1 MWIVRIALSR
11 PYTFIV
17 LALVLFLFAPVMLM
31 RTPVDIFPEINIP
44 VVSIIWTYSGL
55 APSEMGDRITSV
67 YERAL
72 TTTVDNIEH
81 IESQSLYG
89 VAVVKVYLQPG
100 ANVDGAI
107 AEVIAEAQATMKQL
121 PPGIQP
127 PLVIRYSA
135 STVPIL
141 QIGLSGKNLS
151 EQQLND
157 YATNFIRPQLATI
170 PGAAVPIP
178 YGGKVR
184 QIMVDIDSQK
194 LLSTGLSPQDIVS
207 AVNAQNIVLPTGT
220 AKIGAREYNVGLNG
234 TPETIQQLNDIP
246 VKTVSSAT
254 IHLGDIAHVHDGFA
268 VQTNIVNQDGHR
280 GVLLTVLKSGNAS
293 TLSVVS
299 AIRAALPKIA
309 TTLPPELVMRPLFDQ
324 SIFVKASLNGV
335 IREGTIAAALT
346 SILIL
351 VFLGSWRATLI
362 ICVSIPLSILTS
374 LLVLSLTGQTINIM
388 TLGGLALAV
397 GILVDDA
404 TVEIEN
410 AERQLA
416 AGKPLE
422 QAILDSAQEIAVP
435 AFVSTLCICIVF
447 VPMFLLHGV
456 PRYLF
461 VPLAEAVIFALLA
474 SYFFSRTIVPTLVKF
489 LMRAEVEHRK
499 NANAANAGWFARLHQ
514 RFEHAFERLQG
525 RYENVLQ
532 ACIANRKLFA
542 SGFLGFCLLSL
553 LLAPF
558 LGRDFF
564 PEVDSG
570 QFRLHVR
577 AQTGT
582 RIEETAR
589 LVDQVERTIRKTIPS
604 SELGGLLDNI
614 GLPVSG
620 INLSYSNGGT
630 IGNADAEV
638 LGSLQPKHQPTADY
652 VSQLRTELSNKFPGT
667 TFFFEPADIVCQT
680 LNVGV
685 PAPIDIQIVGKDLV
699 ANMEV
704 AKQIAAQI
712 RHIPGAVDVYIGQQF
727 DEPRL
732 QFNVDRVRAQQMG
745 LTESDVANS
754 MLVSLSSSLQTSPN
768 LWLNPKNGVSYFLVV
783 QTPQYKINS
792 LDAVRTIPIS
802 APSSAALATNSS
814 GTGMPGTGAPQLLEN
829 LSSMHPTEEAADVS
843 HYNVQPVIDVFATAQ
858 GRDLGSV
865 ASDVAKITQ
874 RAEKTLP
881 RGSHL
886 VTRGQVETMQSSFV
900 GLLGGL
906 AFAIALAYL
915 LLVVNFQSWS
925 EAFIIITAL
934 PGALSG
940 ICWMLF
946 LTRTPLS
953 VPALMGAI
961 MSVGVATAN
970 SILVISFA
978 NQRFSETKDA
988 FRSAVEAGAT
998 RLRPV
1003 MMTAT
1008 AMMIGM
1014 VPMALGMGEGGE
1026 QNAPLGRAVIG
1037 GLLLATVA
1045 TLFFVPTV
1053 FALIRQKKNADGPGT
1068 PSSALHPEGAGEL
1081 ALGCQCELRTNGHAT
1096 GFLGRMI
1103 HLVERVMRK
1112 HR

>member
-11 PYTFIV
+11 PYTFVV

-31 RTPVDIFPEINIP
+31 RTPVDIFPAINVP
-44 VVSIIWTYSGL
+44 VVSIIWTDSGL
-55 APSEMGDRITSV
+55 VPSEMASRIASV

-72 TTTVDNIEH
+72 TTTVENIEH

-89 VAVVKVYLQPG
+89 VSVVKVYLQPQ

-107 AEVIAEAQATMKQL
+107 AEVIAEASATMKQL
-121 PPGIQP
+121 PTGIQP

-157 YATNFIRPQLATI
+157 FATNFIRPQLATI
-170 PGAAVPIP
+170 PGAAVPLP

-184 QIMVDIDSQK
+184 QIMVDIDSQR
-194 LLSTGLSPQDIVS
+194 LLANSLSPQDIVG
-207 AVNAQNIVLPTGT
+207 VINAQNVALPTGT
-220 AKIGAREYNVGLNG
+220 AKIGPKEYNVGLNG
-234 TPETIQQLNDIP
+234 TPATIQELNNIP
-246 VKTVSSAT
+246 VKTVGSAT
-254 IHLGDIAHVHDGFA
+254 IHLGDLAHVHDGFA
-268 VQTNIVNQDGHR
+268 VQTNIVDQDGHR
-280 GVLLTVLKSGNAS
+280 GVLLTALKSGNAS
-293 TLSVVS
+293 TLAVVS

-309 TTLPPELVMRPLFDQ
+309 ATLPPSLVMRPMFDQ
-324 SIFVKASLNGV
+324 SLFVRASLDGV

-346 SILIL
+346 SLLIL
-351 VFLGSWRATLI
+351 AFLGSWRATLI

-374 LLVLSLTGQTINIM
+374 LLILSLIGQTINIM

-410 AERQLA
+410 VERQLA
-416 AGKPLE
+416 TGKPLE
-422 QAILDSAQEIAVP
+422 QAILDSAQEIALP
-435 AFVSTLCICIVF
+435 ALVSTLCICIVF
-447 VPMFLLHGV
+447 VPMFLLKGV
-456 PRYLF
+456 PAYLF
-461 VPLAEAVIFALLA
+461 IPLAEAVIFALLA

-489 LMRAEVEHRK
+489 LMRSEVAHRIAGSTHK
-499 NANAANAGWFARLHQ
+499 GWFARIHD
-514 RFEHAFERLQG
+514 RFERMFEHLQNG
-525 RYENVLQ
+525 YERVLQ
-532 ACIANRKLFA
+532 ACLGHRAIFVG
-542 SGFLGFCLLSL
+542 GFLAFCLVSL
-553 LLAPF
+553 LLAPT

-564 PEVDSG
+564 PAVDSG

-589 LVDQVERTIRKTIPS
+589 LVGQVEKTIRTVIPA
-604 SELGGLLDNI
+604 SELSGLLDNI

-620 INLSYSNGGT
+620 INLSYSNSGT
-630 IGNADAEV
+630 IGNADAEI
-638 LGSLQPKHQPTADY
+638 LGSLQTKHRPTAEY
-652 VSQLRTELSNKFPGT
+652 VSKLRTALAKHFPGAK
-667 TFFFEPADIVCQT
+667 FFFEPADIVSQT
-680 LNVGV
+680 LNFGV
-685 PAPIDIQIVGKDLV
+685 PAPIDIQLVGQNLQGNF
-699 ANMEV
+699 AV
-704 AKQIAAQI
+704 AKQIAEQI
-712 RHIPGAVDVYIGQQF
+712 RHIPGATDVYVGQQM

-732 QFNVDRVRAQQMG
+732 QFNVDRVRAQQLG

-754 MLVSLSSSLQTSPN
+754 VLVSLSSSLQTSPN
-768 LWLNPKNGVSYFLVV
+768 LWLNPVNGVSYYLVV
-783 QTPQYKINS
+783 QTPQYRINS

-802 APSSAALATNSS
+802 PPSHAN
-814 GTGMPGTGAPQLLEN
+814 PQLLEN
-829 LSSMHPTEEAADVS
+829 LSNMQPMQEPADVS
-843 HYNVQPVIDVFATAQ
+843 HYNVQPVVDVFASVQ

-865 ASDVAKITQ
+865 ANQIAGITAQ
-874 RAEKTLP
+874 AEKQLP

-886 VTRGQVETMQSSFV
+886 VTRGQVSTMQSSFV
-900 GLLGGL
+900 GLIGGL

-925 EAFIIITAL
+925 EAFIIITGL
-934 PGALSG
+934 PGALCG

-946 LTRTPLS
+946 LTRTSLS

-978 NQRFSETKDA
+978 NQRFGATKDGA
-988 FRSAVEAGAT
+988 LSALEAGAT

-1003 MMTAT
+1003 LMTAS
-1008 AMMIGM
+1008 AMIIGM
-1014 VPMALGMGEGGE
+1014 IPMALGLGEGGE

-1037 GLLLATVA
+1037 GLSFATIA

-1053 FALIRQKKNADGPGT
+1053 FAILRRNKKTKYAVPNS
-1068 PSSALHPEGAGEL
+1068 PSAATAG
-1081 ALGCQCELRTNGHAT
+1081 ND
-1096 GFLGRMI
+1096 
-1103 HLVERVMRK
+1103 
-1112 HR
+1112 

>member
-1 MWIVRIALSR
+1 MWIVKVALSR

-31 RTPVDIFPEINIP
+31 RTPVDIFPSINVP

-89 VAVVKVYLQPG
+89 VSVVKVYLQPQ

-170 PGAAVPIP
+170 QGAALPLP

-194 LLSTGLSPQDIVS
+194 LLANGLSPQDIVN
-207 AVNAQNIVLPTGT
+207 VINAQNIALPSGT
-220 AKIGAREYNVGLNG
+220 AKIGVREYNVGMNG
-234 TPETIQQLNDIP
+234 TPGTIPELNDIP
-246 VKTVSSAT
+246 VKTVGSAT
-254 IHLGDIAHVHDGFA
+254 LHLGDVAHVHDGFA
-268 VQTNIVNQDGHR
+268 VQTNIVDQDGHR

-299 AIRAALPKIA
+299 AIRAALPRIA
-309 TTLPPELVMRPLFDQ
+309 KTLPPSLVMRPLFDQ
-324 SIFVKASLNGV
+324 SIFVRASLDGV
-335 IREGTIAAALT
+335 VREATIAGALT
-346 SILIL
+346 SLLIL
-351 VFLGSWRATLI
+351 MFLGSWRATLI

-374 LLVLSLTGQTINIM
+374 LLVLSLIGQTINIM

-410 AERQLA
+410 AERQIA
-416 AGKPLE
+416 KGKPLE
-422 QAILDSAQEIAVP
+422 QAILDSAQEIALP

-447 VPMFLLHGV
+447 VPMFLLRGV
-456 PRYLF
+456 PGYLF

-474 SYFFSRTIVPTLVKF
+474 SYFFSRTIVPTLVKL
-489 LMRAEVEHRK
+489 LMRSEIAKRNRDSAHP
-499 NANAANAGWFARLHQ
+499 GWFARLHQ
-514 RFEHAFERLQG
+514 RFERTFERVQG
-525 RYENVLQ
+525 GYESVLQ
-532 ACIANRKLFA
+532 ACLGNKALFA
-542 SGFLGFCLLSL
+542 GGFLSFCLLSL
-553 LLAPF
+553 LLAPS

-564 PEVDSG
+564 PSVDSG

-589 LVDQVERTIRKTIPS
+589 LVAQVEHTIRTVIPAN
-604 SELGGLLDNI
+604 ELGGGLLDNI

-620 INLSYSNGGT
+620 INLSYSNSGT
-630 IGNADAEV
+630 IGNADAEI
-638 LGSLQPKHQPTADY
+638 LGSLAPNHHPTADY
-652 VSQLRTELSNKFPGT
+652 VTRLRTVLSRQFPGT
-667 TFFFEPADIVCQT
+667 TFFFEPADIVSQT

-685 PAPIDIQIVGKDLV
+685 PAPIDIQIVGQNLQGNF
-699 ANMEV
+699 AV
-704 AKQIAAQI
+704 AKQIAEKI
-712 RHIPGAVDVYIGQQF
+712 RGVPGAIDVYIGQQM

-732 QFNVDRVRAQQMG
+732 QFDVDRVRAQQMG
-745 LTESDVANS
+745 LSEKDVANS
-754 MLVSLSSSLQTSPN
+754 VLVSLSSSLQTSPN
-768 LWLNPKNGVSYFLVV
+768 LWLNPKNGVSYYLVV
-783 QTPQYKINS
+783 QTPQYRINS
-792 LDAVRTIPIS
+792 LDAVRTIPIA
-802 APSSAALATNSS
+802 APGGAT
-814 GTGMPGTGAPQLLEN
+814 PQLLEN
-829 LSSMHPTEEAADVS
+829 LSTMHPMEEPADVS
-843 HYNVQPVIDVFATAQ
+843 HYNVAPVIDVFASVH

-865 ASDVAKITQ
+865 AHDIAGITSQ
-874 RAEKTLP
+874 AARTLP
-881 RGSHL
+881 RGSTL
-886 VTRGQVETMQSSFV
+886 VTRGQVATMQSSFV

-906 AFAIALAYL
+906 AFAIVLAYL
-915 LLVVNFQSWS
+915 LLVVNFQSWT

-978 NQRFSETKDA
+978 NQRFKETKDA
-988 FRSAVEAGAT
+988 ALAALEAGAT

-1003 MMTAT
+1003 MMTAS
-1008 AMMIGM
+1008 AMIIGM
-1014 VPMALGMGEGGE
+1014 IPMALGLGEGGE

-1037 GLLLATVA
+1037 GLLVATIA

-1053 FALIRQKKNADGPGT
+1053 FTLFRQRSSSGAAGT
-1068 PSSALHPEGAGEL
+1068 NDSHL
-1081 ALGCQCELRTNGHAT
+1081 A
-1096 GFLGRMI
+1096 
-1103 HLVERVMRK
+1103 
-1112 HR
+1112 